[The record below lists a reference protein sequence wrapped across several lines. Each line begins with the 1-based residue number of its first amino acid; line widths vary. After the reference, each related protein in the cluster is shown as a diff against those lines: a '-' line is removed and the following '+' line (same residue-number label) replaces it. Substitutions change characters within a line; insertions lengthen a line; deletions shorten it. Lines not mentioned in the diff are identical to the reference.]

1 VTSILTAPDPA
12 MCRQVRYLELDDF
25 ADGLLQL
32 LAREATPAEDAVL
45 LTHLAGVAAQL
56 AEHAEHLFHC
66 TTEAEQIRA
75 AADNAHIVA
84 VIADAAA
91 ARAGGRP
98 RTLGLLT
105 ALDDHAPAA
114 ALLDELAGHD
124 EQTSA
129 QHADRLHRLV
139 DELDELGLDIDL
151 AAAIAHAI
159 SRRPG
164 GDL

>member
-1 VTSILTAPDPA
+1 MTSTLTAPDPA
-12 MCRQVRYLELDDF
+12 MCRRLRYLELDDF
-25 ADGLLQL
+25 ADGLLQA
-32 LAREATPAEDAVL
+32 LAGEATPAEDAVL
-45 LTHLAGVAAQL
+45 LTQLAGVAAQL

-66 TTEAEQIRA
+66 TAEAAQIRA

-84 VIADAAA
+84 VIADTAA
-91 ARAGGRP
+91 ARAAGRG

-105 ALDDHAPAA
+105 ALDDHAAAA
-114 ALLDELAGHD
+114 ALLEELAGAG
-124 EQTSA
+124 EQTPA
-129 QHADRLHRLV
+129 QHAERLHRLV

-151 AAAIAHAI
+151 AAAIAHAA